1 MIEDSGIIDYFNARK
16 AVKLIIST
24 FINNN
29 NNVRIIT
36 LVSTILRFLCHT
48 ISPWAPT
55 RLSDHGVVAIQCFA
69 PPFHPPT
76 K

>member
-1 MIEDSGIIDYFNARK
+1 MIEDTGIIDYFNARK

-29 NNVRIIT
+29 NVRIIT
-36 LVSTILRFLCHT
+36 LLSTILRFLCHT

-55 RLSDHGVVAIQCFA
+55 
-69 PPFHPPT
+69 
-76 K
+76 